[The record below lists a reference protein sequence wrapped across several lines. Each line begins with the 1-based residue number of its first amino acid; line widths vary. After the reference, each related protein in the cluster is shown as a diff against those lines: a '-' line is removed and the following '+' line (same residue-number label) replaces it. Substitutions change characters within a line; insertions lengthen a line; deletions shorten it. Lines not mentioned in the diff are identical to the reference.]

1 MSRNLARMGSQ
12 LRSQATENCLLLMVP
27 PLLYAELHA
36 ESALFAG
43 RQALHFVFGFRRRRS
58 VGIFDACQQPA
69 RRMRARI
76 ASALAARMHG
86 ITRRHIDGDPGVDA
100 AIFAF
105 NQVQEPC
112 HFFYVCLSVVRPSL
126 RRWNICRMRK
136 ASRIGF
142 FRTRTT
148 TVPASLS
155 CHPCF
160 LLSNATQ
167 TKPRPSGMADK

>member
-12 LRSQATENCLLLMVP
+12 LRSQATENCLLLMIP

-36 ESALFAG
+36 EGALFAG

-76 ASALAARMHG
+76 ASTLAARMHG

-112 HFFYVCLSVVRPSL
+112 HFL
-126 RRWNICRMRK
+126 RLPLCRQTIAAPME
-136 ASRIGF
+136 
-142 FRTRTT
+142 
-148 TVPASLS
+148 
-155 CHPCF
+155 HM
-160 LLSNATQ
+160 SNAQ
-167 TKPRPSGMADK
+167 SQRNRFFPDAHDHCSRQLVMPPLLLAVERHPDKTKTERNGR